1 MVAVKKVILV
11 VQPVA
16 CCAGD
21 KSWAVFKKKRDAICS
36 IVRQPV
42 FAGGQ

>member
-1 MVAVKKVILV
+1 MVAVKKGILAI
-11 VQPVA
+11 QPAV
-16 CCAGD
+16 CRAGD
-21 KSWAVFKKKRDAICS
+21 KSWAVFKKKRDVICS